1 VEQQFAKL
9 IDQYNG
15 ILYKIARSFSDTG
28 EDLRDL
34 YQEMLIQIWQAFPS
48 FRGESKV
55 STWLY
60 RVALNTALSFQK
72 KQNRKKTTVPFDQ
85 QAFDLPAEEYLEH
98 DHQRR
103 IDLLYSCINQ
113 LSKDERAIILLHLD
127 EKTYEE
133 IAEIIGITV
142 NLVGVKIHRIKKRLQ
157 QLLLAWGYV
166 NV

>member
-1 VEQQFAKL
+1 MEQQFAQL
-9 IDQYNG
+9 IDRHNG

-48 FRGESKV
+48 FRGEAQV
-55 STWLY
+55 STWVY

-72 KQNRKKTTVPFDQ
+72 KLRRSKPTVSFNQ
-85 QAFDLPAEEYLEH
+85 QAFDLPVEEHSEH
-98 DHQRR
+98 EHQRR
-103 IDLLYSCINQ
+103 VDLLYRCINQ
-113 LSKDERAIILLHLD
+113 LPKDERAIILLHLE
-127 EKTYEE
+127 EKSYEE

-142 NLVGVKIHRIKKRLQ
+142 NLVGVKIFRIKKKLQ